1 MSEKALEQKIMCV
14 IPLGILGFLRLTSPE
29 FLSGM
34 YGNLT
39 GRAVMTVCLLI
50 YAVAY
55 LWGKKIVGIEV

>member
-1 MSEKALEQKIMCV
+1 MY
-14 IPLGILGFLRLTSPE
+14 GLTSPE